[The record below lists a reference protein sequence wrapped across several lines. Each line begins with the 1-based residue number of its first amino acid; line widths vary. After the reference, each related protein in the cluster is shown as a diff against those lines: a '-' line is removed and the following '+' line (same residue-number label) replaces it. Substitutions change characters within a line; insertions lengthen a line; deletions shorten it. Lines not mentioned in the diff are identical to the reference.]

1 LIINTS
7 TQMSFN
13 YSQLDEETENV
24 YPQIMNSQP
33 KLQQQQPLPYYPQ
46 QQQQQNFV
54 QPNFVQQNVQ
64 QQFTQPQNPVQQSYS
79 FQPVQQ
85 PVINPITMQQSS
97 WVTPA
102 CSEPLI
108 VLLCNFIMP
117 GLGQIL
123 LGQVKK
129 GLFMMIFYMICNTV
143 IILIASFTGIGIIL
157 IPLLFIH
164 WGVILLDGQ
173 ILADRAK
180 RGIPIMQGE
189 CATPWAKIG
198 LSTFLAP
205 DPVFSNTKLEE
216 CPQEWISKMQ
226 SFCVSN

>member
-1 LIINTS
+1 LNLTTNS
-7 TQMSFN
+7 QMSFN

-24 YPQIMNSQP
+24 YPQINSQP
-33 KLQQQQPLPYYPQ
+33 KIQQQQPLPYYPQ
-46 QQQQQNFV
+46 QQQQKFIN
-54 QPNFVQQNVQ
+54 QPQFQQQNVQ
-64 QQFTQPQNPVQQSYS
+64 QPVQQSYS
-79 FQPVQQ
+79 FQQVQQ
-85 PVINPITMQQSS
+85 PVINPITLQQSS

-129 GLFMMIFYMICNTV
+129 GLFMMIFYMICNT
-143 IILIASFTGIGIIL
+143 IIIVIASFTGIGIIL

-189 CATPWAKIG
+189 CATPWAKFG
-198 LSTFLAP
+198 LSTIL
-205 DPVFSNTKLEE
+205 DQEPVFSNTKLEE

-226 SFCVSN
+226 SFCVPN